1 MGVLNLH
8 MNSMEICITYHPYL
22 MDVVFLDGL
31 CMEAMDD
38 LRNIIES
45 NENQTPH
52 PSGPLLSK
60 HAVCLRPL
68 LSLLPNL

>member
-45 NENQTPH
+45 NEN
-52 PSGPLLSK
+52 
-60 HAVCLRPL
+60 
-68 LSLLPNL
+68 

>member
-1 MGVLNLH
+1 MGILNLH
-8 MNSMEICITYHPYL
+8 MNSMEICITLHPYL

-45 NENQTPH
+45 NKN
-52 PSGPLLSK
+52 
-60 HAVCLRPL
+60 
-68 LSLLPNL
+68 